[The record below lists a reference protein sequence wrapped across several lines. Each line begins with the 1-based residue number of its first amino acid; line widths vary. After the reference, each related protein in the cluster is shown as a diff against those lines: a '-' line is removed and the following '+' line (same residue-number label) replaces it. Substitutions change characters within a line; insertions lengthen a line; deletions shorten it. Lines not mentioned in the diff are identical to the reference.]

1 VSLPTND
8 EEGAVHYQIS
18 VTGRQAALFFL
29 ALLVSLGLSFFFGMK
44 TGAAAKRGVDPGR
57 LASNAN
63 EPVETPDRS
72 PTTPPE
78 KKLGFEDPSPTPS
91 KPSPTAPVAT
101 PAPEKPRSTP
111 PDEAPEKPT
120 PTREAPA
127 PAPTEAP
134 KPTAT
139 PAPKKEVP
147 LFVQVLATQN
157 AQAADA
163 LAAKLKTG
171 GFKAD
176 VSLVAGKPGWF
187 RVRVGPYPTRPKA
200 EAALKKIQSDKS
212 IKGKLILVP

>member
-1 VSLPTND
+1 MSLPTND

-18 VTGRQAALFFL
+18 VTGRQAAMFFL

-44 TGAAAKRGVDPGR
+44 TGAAAKRGVEPGR

-63 EPVETPDRS
+63 EPAETPDRS

-91 KPSPTAPVAT
+91 RPSPTAPVPT
-101 PAPEKPRSTP
+101 PAPEKVRATP
-111 PDEAPEKPT
+111 PEETAEKPT
-120 PTREAPA
+120 TPPV
-127 PAPTEAP
+127 PTEAP
-134 KPTAT
+134 RPTAT

-163 LAAKLKTG
+163 LAARLKTG

-187 RVRVGPYPTRPKA
+187 RVRVGPYPTRAKA
-200 EAALKKIQSDKS
+200 EAALKKIQGDKS